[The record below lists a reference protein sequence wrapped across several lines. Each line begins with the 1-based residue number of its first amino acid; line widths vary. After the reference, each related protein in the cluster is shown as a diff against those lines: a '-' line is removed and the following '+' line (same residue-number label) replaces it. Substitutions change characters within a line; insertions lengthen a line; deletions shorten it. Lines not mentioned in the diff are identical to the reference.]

1 MKFARRPVRCVAISV
16 LSAGA
21 IAVLGCGSQADG
33 TTAGAAGHGATGN
46 AGTAAGF
53 GTGGAA
59 TTGMDTGGRAN
70 AGGGTATANAGSSTS
85 AAGARGMPSSAGGAS
100 GGAQTGSGGS
110 AAGGGVSNDG
120 GRNAA
125 GAATAGRTGRGG
137 RAGTAGGA
145 GGNGALGGGGTSGTP
160 NSGGSAG
167 AAEIDVPDGY
177 SLVWHDE
184 FDVDGPP
191 DPKNWKFESGFVR
204 NEEDQWYQTA
214 NASVAD
220 GLLVIEARKERVT
233 NPNYEAGSSDWKT
246 SRQYAEYTS
255 SSMNTSG
262 LQSFQYGRFVMRAK
276 IPTVSGMWPAWWTL
290 GVKGEWPSNG
300 EIDIME
306 YYQNKVLANVA
317 CGTSTEW
324 QAKWDSASKSLS
336 SLGANWSDDFH
347 VWQMDW
353 DDQNIVLSLDGQS
366 MNTSALSSMLN
377 ADGSSPFKQ
386 KAYMLVNLALG
397 GQNGGS
403 LDGTSFPQR
412 YEVDY
417 VRVFQKN

>member
-1 MKFARRPVRCVAISV
+1 MYTPRVRFVTVSS
-16 LSAGA
+16 LAGTLA
-21 IAVLGCGSQADG
+21 LVGCGSPSNG
-33 TTAGAAGHGATGN
+33 TPAGGAGSSMTNAAGNGAGGSTGKG
-46 AGTAAGF
+46 GTES
-53 GTGGAA
+53 
-59 TTGMDTGGRAN
+59 N
-70 AGGGTATANAGSSTS
+70 AGGSPGVAGTTVAASGAGGSNTNGAGSGGTGLGSGNGNT
-85 AAGARGMPSSAGGAS
+85 AGNGAS
-100 GGAQTGSGGS
+100 GG
-110 AAGGGVSNDG
+110 G
-120 GRNAA
+120 GRGLAGEAA
-125 GAATAGRTGRGG
+125 AGRTGRGG
-137 RAGTAGGA
+137 RAGTTGGA
-145 GGNGALGGGGTSGTP
+145 GGNTLGGASGASGATG
-160 NSGGSAG
+160 SGGSAG
-167 AAEIDVPDGY
+167 APDITVPDGY
-177 SLVWHDE
+177 TLVWHDE

-204 NEEDQWYQTA
+204 NEEHQWYQTA

-220 GLLVIEARKERVT
+220 GLLVIEARQERVT
-233 NPNYEAGSSDWKT
+233 NPNYKSGSSDWKT

-255 SSMNTSG
+255 SSLNTSG
-262 LQSFQYGRFVMRAK
+262 LQSWQYGRFVLRAK
-276 IPTVSGMWPAWWTL
+276 IPTASGLWPAWWTL

-353 DDQNIVLSLDGQS
+353 DDQNIVLSLDGQT